1 MKLIMNLKKFLN
13 NINKFERSISNTR
26 MSYLE
31 VYERNLILEKEI
43 LERTNELEKANKTF
57 LRLQNIWD
65 MMNSEKP
72 LYNILEVIVDG
83 LKGEFGYIHS
93 SIFKLC
99 TKSEEIEEPYFVS
112 KAAAKGLFLTSII
125 NTFKFN
131 PKYIKIDYNPDNI
144 FAKALTEN
152 RIITT
157 NDFAHTF
164 KNILPEIEDQK
175 IVEFFKNED
184 ISTLICIPIKPNQ
197 EEFGLLL
204 VYSSR
209 PEINNNEINFLS
221 LFAHQIELAITIARL
236 FETVKKQ
243 ALTDSLTELY
253 NRRYFE
259 ECLYREAKRSIRLNQ
274 PFTLISIDLDHLK
287 IINDKYGHQYG
298 DLAIQTISKVLKN
311 NARAIDVPSRFGGEE
326 FNILLPGIDSKGGAI
341 AAERI
346 RSSIENQTIEK
357 IGNVT
362 ASIGVVTYLE
372 HTKDINELLELGDQA
387 MYQAK
392 LNGRNQVCFAKE
404 HNSND
409 WQKIAVGAFFEIL
422 TKQLIPISKSLN
434 DSLINKIQD
443 TKKSNTSTSRT
454 LFNVVDSLNRTY
466 NINYENGTTELKVSL
481 AVKFAKSLKLPDY
494 EIDKLKIA
502 ILFYDIGNTTVPEE
516 IFKKNSWLTYEEKL
530 LIRKHPITA
539 TKEIL
544 EPITSVNNIIPIIE
558 LHHENW
564 DGSGYPYKKSGLDIP
579 VTSQIILLVDTFF
592 ALISERPHRNAYS
605 QKEAINIIKNDSNKK
620 FNPDLVLK
628 FVDLIE
634 NTPSI
639 FI

>member
-13 NINKFERSISNTR
+13 NLNKFERSISNTR

-83 LKGEFGYIHS
+83 LKGEFGYVHS

-112 KAAAKGLFLTSII
+112 KAASKGLFLTSII

-157 NDFAHTF
+157 NDFVNTF

-259 ECLYREAKRSIRLNQ
+259 ECLYREAERSIRLNQ

-311 NARAIDVPSRFGGEE
+311 NARSIDVPSRFGGEE

-404 HNSND
+404 NNSND

-422 TKQLIPISKSLN
+422 TRQLIPISKSLN

-628 FVDLIE
+628 FVDLVE